1 MAFPNRL
8 RLCHTSLEILYQV
21 NAPANDP
28 PPLQGA
34 AEEKVIA
41 FGQQKENQGLWD
53 TFVVKPG
60 GVMPNDTNGILQCI
74 APSSFFL
81 RADELAAVMVD
92 TVANGSENRVL
103 LHGDIVRK
111 GRALLRG
118 IE

>member
-1 MAFPNRL
+1 VS
-8 RLCHTSLEILYQV
+8 HISLETLYQV

-34 AEEKVIA
+34 AEEKAIA
-41 FGQQKENQGLWD
+41 FGQREENQGLWD

-81 RADELAAVMVD
+81 RLDELAAVMVD
-92 TVANGSENRVL
+92 TAVNGSEI
-103 LHGDIVRK
+103 GSCPMGISS
-111 GRALLRG
+111 GRG
-118 IE
+118 EHC

>member
-1 MAFPNRL
+1 VS
-8 RLCHTSLEILYQV
+8 HISLETLYQV

-34 AEEKVIA
+34 AEEQAIA
-41 FGQQKENQGLWD
+41 FGQREENQGLWD
-53 TFVVKPG
+53 TFVVKSG

-81 RADELAAVMVD
+81 RLDELAAVMVD
-92 TVANGSENRVL
+92 TAVNGSENRVL

-118 IE
+118 KE